1 MALRF
6 VVHEHHATR
15 LHFDFR
21 LEMEGVLRSWA
32 IPKGPSMNPAEKRL
46 AIAVEDHLLEYI
58 DYEGIIPGG
67 EYGSGAVVIWD
78 SGTFELIEEN
88 EDKISFTIEGKK
100 LKGDYTLARLKKS
113 KKGNEWLL
121 IKKRDAFAQPQWK
134 LENALT
140 PEKRAELKE
149 IPQPCQTSRV

>member
-1 MALRF
+1 MTSRF

-32 IPKGPSMNPAEKRL
+32 IPKGPSMNPAERRL
-46 AIAVEDHLLEYI
+46 AIAVEDHLPEYI
-58 DYEGIIPGG
+58 DYEGMIPGG

-78 SGTFELIEEN
+78 RGTYELIEEN
-88 EDKISFTIEGKK
+88 EDKVSFNIEGEK
-100 LKGDYTLARLKKS
+100 LKGTFTLARLKKS
-113 KKGNEWLL
+113 KKGNDWLL
-121 IKKRDAFAQPQWK
+121 IKKKDTFARPQWK

-140 PEKRAELKE
+140 PGKRTELKE
-149 IPQPCQTSRV
+149 KMPPCTTS

>member
-1 MALRF
+1 MESRF

-21 LEMEGVLRSWA
+21 LEMENVLRSWA
-32 IPKGPSMNPAEKRL
+32 IPKGPSMNPSEKRL

-67 EYGSGAVVIWD
+67 EYGSGAVIIWD
-78 SGTFELIEEN
+78 SGTYELIEKK
-88 EDKISFTIEGKK
+88 EDKISFTLTGKK
-100 LKGDYTLARLKKS
+100 LKGIYTLARLKKS

-121 IKKRDAFAQPQWK
+121 IKKKDAFAQPQWK

-140 PEKRAELKE
+140 PEKRAQLKE
-149 IPQPCQTSRV
+149 KMPPCKTS

>member
-1 MALRF
+1 MASRF

-32 IPKGPSMNPAEKRL
+32 IPKGPSMNPTERRL

-67 EYGSGAVVIWD
+67 EYGSGAVAIWD
-78 SGTFELIEEN
+78 SGTFDLIEEN
-88 EDKISFTIEGKK
+88 EDKISFTIDGEK
-100 LKGDYTLARLKKS
+100 LKGTYTLARLKKS

-121 IKKRDAFAQPQWK
+121 IKKKDAFAQPQWK
-134 LENALT
+134 LNNVLT

-149 IPQPCQTSRV
+149 KPPPCKTS

>member
-1 MALRF
+1 MESRF

-21 LEMEGVLRSWA
+21 LEMEKVLRSWA
-32 IPKGPSMNPAEKRL
+32 IPKGPSMNPSEKRL
-46 AIAVEDHLLEYI
+46 AIAVEDHMPEYI

-67 EYGSGAVVIWD
+67 EYGSGAVIIWD
-78 SGTFELIEEN
+78 SGTYDLIEKK
-88 EDKISFTIEGKK
+88 EDKISFTLTGKK
-100 LKGDYTLARLKKS
+100 LKGIYTLARLKKA

-121 IKKRDAFAQPQWK
+121 IKKKDAFAQPQWK

-140 PEKRAELKE
+140 PEKQAQLKE
-149 IPQPCQTSRV
+149 KMPPCTTS